1 MAVPSLFRNRSF
13 VALLLS
19 RFVAALATQIQSVA
33 VGWHVYDLSNDPVA
47 LGYVGLAVFIPMAL
61 ATLPAGDMVDR
72 FNRRNMIAIGGVMQ
86 CLTATALLGLTI
98 ADVTDL
104 WPYYAAV
111 TFMGVARAV
120 GGPAYQ
126 ALVPQVV
133 GDANLGRAVALVS
146 SSFQTATIAGPAVG
160 GVIYLFGPQITFA
173 LCIGLF
179 ALGVLTVMMMRG
191 PFARPHSTSTLSAW
205 GRLCEGLSYVR
216 HNPVVLGAQSLD
228 MMAVL
233 LGGATALLPVYARDI
248 LHVGPE
254 GLGVLRAAPAVGA
267 VMVGLALGRWPIG
280 HHVGRWL
287 FSCVALFGLATVIFG
302 LSTSFALSLIS
313 LLVMG
318 AADMVSMYV
327 RLTLVQLATPDA
339 MRGRV
344 SSVNVLFIGASN
356 ELGEFESGVT
366 AGWFGA
372 VPAVIIGGVGTL
384 AVVGLWAWM
393 FPALRTVDRMSDVTP
408 ILPDAAEQ
416 QAKSML

>member
-1 MAVPSLFRNRSF
+1 MASSSLFRNRSF
-13 VALLLS
+13 IALLVS
-19 RFVAALATQIQSVA
+19 RFVASLATQIQAVA

-61 ATLPAGDMVDR
+61 TTLPAGDMVDR
-72 FNRRNMIAIGGVMQ
+72 FNRRTMIALGGLLQ
-86 CLTATALLGLTI
+86 CLTATALLALTI
-98 ADVTDL
+98 GGVTDL

-126 ALVPQVV
+126 AMVPQVV
-133 GDANLGRAVALVS
+133 GDANLGRAVALVTS
-146 SSFQTATIAGPAVG
+146 CFQTATIAGPAIG

-179 ALGVLTVMMMRG
+179 ALGVCAVMIMRG
-191 PFARPHSTSTLSAW
+191 PFSRPRNPSTLSAW
-205 GRLCEGLSYVR
+205 GRLCEGISYVR

-248 LHVGPE
+248 LHVGPD
-254 GLGVLRAAPAVGA
+254 GLGLLRAAPAVGA
-267 VMVGLALGRWPIG
+267 VMVGLALGRWPLG
-280 HHVGRWL
+280 RHVGRWL
-287 FSCVALFGLATVIFG
+287 FSCVALFGAATVVFG
-302 LSTSFALSLIS
+302 LSTSFTLSLIS

-318 AADMVSMYV
+318 AADMISMYV

-393 FPALRTVDRMSDVTP
+393 FPALRRVDRMSDVTP
-408 ILPDAAEQ
+408 VPPDTAGEAVN
-416 QAKSML
+416 SVR